1 MDHKYRSRRFA
12 LAVAAL
18 SVGGVSTLLG
28 GVTAYQ
34 ASDAAG
40 AAEVIEAFAVLSAG
54 VLAAYGYTRSK
65 WGANDDQQP

>member
-1 MDHKYRSRRFA
+1 MDNKYRSRRFA

-34 ASDAAG
+34 ASDTGSRCATG
-40 AAEVIEAFAVLSAG
+40 CRRCRCSC
-54 VLAAYGYTRSK
+54 
-65 WGANDDQQP
+65 